1 MRTYSE
7 LIQIPDYYDRFDY
20 LKLYGKVGDETF
32 GYDRWINQQLYQ
44 KNSKWKSFRRAM
56 ILRDSLN
63 GDHVCDMAHEDFPI
77 IGKRHDDIVILH
89 HINPLTKD
97 DIRFTR
103 DCVFDPENVVCVR
116 FLTHQAIHY
125 GDKSLLPQPIVERQP
140 YDQCPWRRA

>member
-1 MRTYSE
+1 MKCYSE

-20 LKLYGKVGDETF
+20 LKVPGRVGEETF
-32 GYDRWINQQLYQ
+32 GYDRWMNQQLYQ

-77 IGKRHDDIVILH
+77 IGKRHNDIVILH

-97 DIRFTR
+97 DIRFAR

-116 FLTHQAIHY
+116 FTTHQAIHY
-125 GDKSLLPQPIVERQP
+125 GDKSLLPHPAFVERQP
-140 YDQCPWRRA
+140 YDQCPWRK